1 MRGEAQQ
8 NFQNGITSAKQPDNK
23 TFTRNPCKRFE
34 KLWPV
39 AAGDIDYPVFQP
51 LGIF

>member
-1 MRGEAQQ
+1 MRGKVQQ
-8 NFQNGITSAKQPDNK
+8 NFQNGITSPKHVDNK
-23 TFTRNPCKRFE
+23 TFTRIACKRFE

-51 LGIF
+51 LGVF